1 MSQDKILSK
10 KQILG
15 ARGLLEM
22 SQAELAV
29 AAGLSIQALNAIEQ
43 GKSIPRVSTS
53 DKIRDAL
60 ERRGIEFTNG
70 GEPGV
75 KLRPSKAIIPT

>member
-1 MSQDKILSK
+1 
-10 KQILG
+10 
-15 ARGLLEM
+15 M

-29 AAGLSIQALNAIEQ
+29 AAGVSVQALNAIET
-43 GKSIPRVSTS
+43 GKSAPRLATS
-53 DKIRDAL
+53 DKIRDAF

-75 KLRPSKAIIPT
+75 KLRPSKAVIPVP